1 MRLEYIRSF
10 ISVVNCKSFSV
21 AAKQIFLSQPTI
33 STHIK
38 QLESELGVQLL
49 VRSTKDVILSDAG
62 VIFYPFAMRLLE
74 TESEALAQI
83 HKNEMEIKGT
93 VSIAT
98 SSVPGNYILP
108 QFFAYSRKAYPDI
121 NYRISEGD
129 SAEVLLSLIHI

>member
-1 MRLEYIRSF
+1 MKERTYIFGEKRKHMRLEYIRSF

-98 SSVPGNYILP
+98 S
-108 QFFAYSRKAYPDI
+108 
-121 NYRISEGD
+121 
-129 SAEVLLSLIHI
+129 

>member
-98 SSVPGNYILP
+98 SSVPGNYIL
-108 QFFAYSRKAYPDI
+108 
-121 NYRISEGD
+121 
-129 SAEVLLSLIHI
+129 SLIHI

>member
-1 MRLEYIRSF
+1 M
-10 ISVVNCKSFSV
+10 

-38 QLESELGVQLL
+38 QLNRTGVQLL

-93 VSIAT
+93 VSISYVFRFPAIISFRSFLRIQGRHT
-98 SSVPGNYILP
+98 RISITGYPKGTAPRYCSQSYILR
-108 QFFAYSRKAYPDI
+108 QI
-121 NYRISEGD
+121 
-129 SAEVLLSLIHI
+129 